1 MKPRFDRSFGI
12 ALAAAIVSGSAATAS
27 FAQAAP
33 SAALPTAAT
42 CGGVA
47 LATCPAPFDATLPDP
62 KRMLTWS
69 QPDRV
74 IGFRNDYRNYAGDV
88 FHHGAAMPFV
98 NAARMLTDVS
108 YEVHGKRY
116 TLKDYLKHQ
125 DVAGLLVLKDGTI
138 AYKYLGDGNTDTT
151 LWTSRSVG
159 KSVVS
164 TLVGVALQE
173 GKIKSLD
180 DRVTDYEPDLKGT
193 AWDGV
198 TLKQL
203 IQHTSGVAWNESY
216 TNPDSDFAKLTQCEA
231 GPGTYACVRTL
242 VKGLGRAHPPG
253 QTWSYSSGGAWLLGD
268 VLERATGM
276 SLAAYLEKTIWKPY
290 GMASDGVWH
299 AYREGQHDVGAH
311 GFNATLEDWGRF
323 GEFVRGG
330 GKLPDGTRI
339 LPDGWLDRASDWTQA
354 RQSVSAGHPDGIYG
368 YQWWNNAVPVDAK
381 GTDPTP
387 AASMRG
393 SLWALGIFGQVI
405 MVNRAEHLVIV
416 QWSTWPK
423 AEPSFDTL
431 PLEASVFY
439 SAIARELRH

>member
-12 ALAAAIVSGSAATAS
+12 ALAAAVVAGSAATAS
-27 FAQAAP
+27 FAQVASSAAAP
-33 SAALPTAAT
+33 AAAT

-74 IGFRNDYRNYAGDV
+74 IGFRNDYRNYPGDV
-88 FHHGAAMPFV
+88 FHHRAATPLV
-98 NAARMLTDVS
+98 DAARMLTDVS

-125 DVAGLLVLKDGTI
+125 DVAGLLVLKDGKI

-164 TLVGVALQE
+164 TLVGVALRE

-231 GPGTYACVRTL
+231 RPGTYACVRTL

-299 AYREGQHDVGAH
+299 AYRAGRHDVGAH

-323 GEFVRGG
+323 GEFVLGG

-339 LPDGWLDRASDWTQA
+339 CRTAGSTRRRTGRRRGSRCRPGIPTASTA
-354 RQSVSAGHPDGIYG
+354 TSG
-368 YQWWNNAVPVDAK
+368 
-381 GTDPTP
+381 GTTRCR
-387 AASMRG
+387 SMR
-393 SLWALGIFGQVI
+393 
-405 MVNRAEHLVIV
+405 RARTRRPRRRCAVRCGRSASSV
-416 QWSTWPK
+416 RSSWSI
-423 AEPSFDTL
+423 APSI
-431 PLEASVFY
+431 S
-439 SAIARELRH
+439 